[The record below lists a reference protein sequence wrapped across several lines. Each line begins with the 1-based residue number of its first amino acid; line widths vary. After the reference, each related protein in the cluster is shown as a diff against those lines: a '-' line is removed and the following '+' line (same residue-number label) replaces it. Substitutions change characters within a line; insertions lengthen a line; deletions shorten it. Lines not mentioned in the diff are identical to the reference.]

1 MAKNALT
8 KQGGLSIPGMKLT
21 PTGIIFNGKVTAANW
36 AKAGEQLARYE
47 GGLNWWIGDW
57 LLYGE
62 GKPEWGD
69 KYEKAV
75 ELFGRELQALK
86 DTKSV
91 SKNVQLSLR
100 NDNLSWNHHKAV
112 SPLTPAKQKSW
123 LKRYES
129 KDWSA
134 RKLLPHRRSR
144 SASCV

>member
-36 AKAGEQLARYE
+36 AKAGEQFARYE

-57 LLYGE
+57 LNHGE
-62 GKPEWGD
+62 ERPEWGD
-69 KYEKAV
+69 KYEKAKGC
-75 ELFGRELQALK
+75 FSAKYQTIANI
-86 DTKSV
+86 KSV
-91 SKNVQLSLR
+91 SKNVEFYR
-100 NDNLSWNHHKAV
+100 RREKLSWNHHKVV
-112 SPLTPAKQKSW
+112 SPLTPAKQKAW
-123 LKRYES
+123 LKRAES
-129 KDWSA
+129 KGWSA